1 MALCAMPGESGGLQ
15 RAFEKPVFTGSPA
28 FAGDDII
35 SYTARVYF
43 VSSANT
49 PFQSAG
55 GASF

>member
-1 MALCAMPGESGGLQ
+1 MPGESGGLQ